1 MVIWSVVADGGLDV
15 GVGDEVPARLLR
27 PGPHAH
33 GISDQQPSHL
43 RELHRDL
50 DLDGSGIPD
59 ADEFM
64 LTYEEVNTSMWGG
77 YERQDPKRSS
87 GSCVSEHP
95 APLRRE
101 DDRLAT
107 ELSRQYLQRCPL
119 RTALMP
125 GALELLDALT
135 GRAHLHIITNGF
147 EEVQQVK
154 LEGVGHRDRFR
165 VVLSSEA
172 CGTSEAG
179 CTHLREGDATA
190 EPINSSSVMMS
201 GDSIGSDMVGARS
214 AGLDRAHLA
223 SAGMQDLRPP
233 AGWLNSPS

>member
-1 MVIWSVVADGGLDV
+1 MKYRHVFFDLDHTLW
-15 GVGDEVPARLLR
+15 DFETNSRATL
-27 PGPHAH
+27 H
-33 GISDQQPSHL
+33 
-43 RELHRDL
+43 ELHRDL

-59 ADEFM
+59 ADEFI

-77 YERQDPKRSS
+77 YESGRIPKE
-87 GSCVSEHP
+87 V
-95 APLRRE
+95 LRVLRFRNTLLHFGVK

-147 EEVQQVK
+147 EEVQRVK
-154 LEGVGHRDRFR
+154 LKASGIQDRFR
-165 VVLSSEA
+165 VVLSSER
-172 CGTSEAG
+172 AG
-179 CTHLREGDATA
+179 HRKPDVRIFEKAMRTA
-190 EPINSSSVMMS
+190 GADRSSSVMI

-214 AGLDRAHLA
+214 AGLDHAHLA
-223 SAGMQDLRPP
+223 SAGMQDPEATYRVAELAELMPILVP
-233 AGWLNSPS
+233 